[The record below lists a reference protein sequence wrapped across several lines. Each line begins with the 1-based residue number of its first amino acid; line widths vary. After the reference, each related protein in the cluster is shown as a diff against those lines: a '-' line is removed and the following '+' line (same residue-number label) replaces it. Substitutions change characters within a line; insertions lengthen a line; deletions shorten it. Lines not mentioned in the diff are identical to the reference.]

1 MGRTAGRPRHTTHAA
16 IRDTARALF
25 TEHGFDNVSLAR
37 IAAAAGIGR
46 TTLFAYYPAKTT
58 LMSEELE
65 AHTNAAIAYLDTDP
79 EGSALD
85 VVAEAIRRATDYSIA
100 EHDDFARRR
109 AIVRDSVELQ
119 SAVARHAET
128 ITTALAAAAGAR
140 VPEPNRMLA
149 GDLARAL
156 MAVASRAIDDWS
168 AQPPEV
174 ALDEYVALRIAPL
187 RAAFAALLPA

>member
-37 IAAAAGIGR
+37 I
-46 TTLFAYYPAKTT
+46 
-58 LMSEELE
+58 
-65 AHTNAAIAYLDTDP
+65 
-79 EGSALD
+79 
-85 VVAEAIRRATDYSIA
+85 
-100 EHDDFARRR
+100 
-109 AIVRDSVELQ
+109 
-119 SAVARHAET
+119 
-128 ITTALAAAAGAR
+128 AAAAGAR